1 MIICYIFPEIWHV
14 TAVIISF
21 HFEVFYGLSPSLTTQ
36 KIKHLKKK
44 KKKKTPGD
52 IIIILQLFTKN
63 YDEMM

>member
-21 HFEVFYGLSPSLTTQ
+21 HFEVFYGLSPSLAVR
-36 KIKHLKKK
+36 KIKLLAKW
-44 KKKKTPGD
+44 KKKTPGD